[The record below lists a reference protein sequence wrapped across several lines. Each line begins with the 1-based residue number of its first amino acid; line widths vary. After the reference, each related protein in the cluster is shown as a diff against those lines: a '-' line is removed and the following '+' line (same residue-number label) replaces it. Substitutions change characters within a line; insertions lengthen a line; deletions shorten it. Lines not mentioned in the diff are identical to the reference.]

1 MSEISVFIKK
11 TSESVCSL
19 SPPLSLS
26 LSLSLPLSLALPPS
40 LSHALSLPCEDA
52 KRRQQSGAQ
61 EDSSPLTPIVL
72 VP

>member
-19 SPPLSLS
+19 SPPP
-26 LSLSLPLSLALPPS
+26 LSLPLSLALPPSLSPS

>member
-26 LSLSLPLSLALPPS
+26 LSLSLSLPLSLMLSLSLVRMQREGSSLEPRKTALP
-40 LSHALSLPCEDA
+40 
-52 KRRQQSGAQ
+52 
-61 EDSSPLTPIVL
+61 
-72 VP
+72 

>member
-19 SPPLSLS
+19 SP
-26 LSLSLPLSLALPPS
+26 SLSLPLSLALPPS